1 MPLAYL
7 NGIIRAGSE
16 IRDKQCLKLTVKILQ
31 SSVNELPIPS
41 LQHLETKRRKNS
53 SLTGREV

>member
-7 NGIIRAGSE
+7 NGIIRADSE

-31 SSVNELPIPS
+31 SSVNELLIPS
-41 LQHLETKRRKNS
+41 LQHLETKRRKN
-53 SLTGREV
+53 TEV